1 MKYKISQYA
10 KKFNVTT
17 RTVWNWIYAGKLH
30 IERTDTNRVLIVD
43 DEDCDIKQHV
53 AIYARV
59 SSSENKSNLETQ
71 KQRLLDYCAAKG
83 YQVKRI
89 VTETGSGLND
99 KRPKLESLLTDYSIK
114 IIIAEHTDRI
124 ARFGLNYINKLLGM
138 QGRRFEI
145 INSSNDDKKEL
156 IDDFV
161 SIITSFCARIYGHRR
176 SKRKTEK
183 IIEELRNEE

>member
-17 RTVWNWIYAGKLH
+17 RTVWNWIYAGKLN

-114 IIIAEHTDRI
+114 IIVAEHTDRI

-161 SIITSFCARIYGHRR
+161 SIIMSFCARIYGHRR

>member
-83 YQVKRI
+83 YQVKQI

-114 IIIAEHTDRI
+114 IIVAEHTDRI
-124 ARFGLNYINKLLGM
+124 AIFGLNYINKLLEM

-161 SIITSFCARIYGHRR
+161 AIITSFCARIYGHRR

-183 IIEELRNEE
+183 IIEKLRNEE

>member
-17 RTVWNWIYAGKLH
+17 RTVWNWIYDGKLH

-59 SSSENKSNLETQ
+59 SSSENKSNLEAQ

-114 IIIAEHTDRI
+114 IIVAEHTDSI
-124 ARFGLNYINKLLGM
+124 ARFGLNYINKLLEM

-161 SIITSFCARIYGHRR
+161 AIITSFCARIYGHRR

>member
-43 DEDCDIKQHV
+43 DEDCDIKRHV

-114 IIIAEHTDRI
+114 IIVAEHTDRI
-124 ARFGLNYINKLLGM
+124 ARFGLNYINKLLEM

-161 SIITSFCARIYGHRR
+161 AIITSFCARIYEHRR

>member
-99 KRPKLESLLTDYSIK
+99 KRPRLESLLTDYSIK
-114 IIIAEHTDRI
+114 IIVAEHTDRI
-124 ARFGLNYINKLLGM
+124 ASFGLNYINKLLEM

-156 IDDFV
+156 TEDFV

>member
-114 IIIAEHTDRI
+114 IIVAEHTDRI

>member
-43 DEDCDIKQHV
+43 DEDCDIKQHA

-99 KRPKLESLLTDYSIK
+99 KRTKLESLLTDYSIK
-114 IIIAEHTDRI
+114 IIVAEHTDRI
-124 ARFGLNYINKLLGM
+124 ARFGLNYINKLLEM

-161 SIITSFCARIYGHRR
+161 AIITSFCARIYGHRR

>member
-114 IIIAEHTDRI
+114 IIVAEHTDRI
-124 ARFGLNYINKLLGM
+124 ARFGLNYINKLLEM

-145 INSSNDDKKEL
+145 INSYNDDKKEL

-161 SIITSFCARIYGHRR
+161 AIITSFCARIYGHRR

>member
-114 IIIAEHTDRI
+114 IIVAEHTDRI

-183 IIEELRNEE
+183 IIEELRNKE

>member
-114 IIIAEHTDRI
+114 IIVAEHTDRI
-124 ARFGLNYINKLLGM
+124 ARFGLNYINKLLEM

-145 INSSNDDKKEL
+145 INSYNDDKKEL
-156 IDDFV
+156 LDDFV
-161 SIITSFCARIYGHRR
+161 AIITSFCARIYGHRR

>member
-114 IIIAEHTDRI
+114 IIVAEHTDRI
-124 ARFGLNYINKLLGM
+124 ARFGLNYINKLLEM

-156 IDDFV
+156 FDDFV
-161 SIITSFCARIYGHRR
+161 AIITSFCARIYGHRR

-183 IIEELRNEE
+183 IIEGLRNEE

>member
-59 SSSENKSNLETQ
+59 SSSDNKSNLETQ

-114 IIIAEHTDRI
+114 IIVAEHRDRI
-124 ARFGLNYINKLLGM
+124 ARFGLNYINKLLEM

-161 SIITSFCARIYGHRR
+161 AIITSFCARIYGHRR

>member
-17 RTVWNWIYAGKLH
+17 RTVWNWIYAGKLN

-114 IIIAEHTDRI
+114 IIVAEHTDRI

>member
-17 RTVWNWIYAGKLH
+17 RTVWNWIYAGKLN

-99 KRPKLESLLTDYSIK
+99 KRSKLESLLTDYSIK
-114 IIIAEHTDRI
+114 IIVAEQTDRI
-124 ARFGLNYINKLLGM
+124 ARFGLNYINKLLEM

-161 SIITSFCARIYGHRR
+161 AIITSFCARIYGHRR

>member
-114 IIIAEHTDRI
+114 IIVAEHTDRI
-124 ARFGLNYINKLLGM
+124 ARFGLNYINKLLEM
-138 QGRRFEI
+138 QGRRLEI

-161 SIITSFCARIYGHRR
+161 AIITSFCARIYGHRR

>member
-99 KRPKLESLLTDYSIK
+99 KRQKLESLLTDYSIK
-114 IIIAEHTDRI
+114 IIVAEHTDRI
-124 ARFGLNYINKLLGM
+124 ARFGLNYINKLLET
-138 QGRRFEI
+138 QGRKFEI
-145 INSSNDDKKEL
+145 IKSILEDLKE
-156 IDDFV
+156 I
-161 SIITSFCARIYGHRR
+161 
-176 SKRKTEK
+176 SKPPKTEK
-183 IIEELRNEE
+183 NVKGT

>member
-99 KRPKLESLLTDYSIK
+99 KRQKLESLLTDYSIK
-114 IIIAEHTDRI
+114 IIVAEHTDRI
-124 ARFGLNYINKLLGM
+124 ARFGLNYINKLLEM
-138 QGRRFEI
+138 QGRRFEV

-161 SIITSFCARIYGHRR
+161 AIITSCCARIYGHRR

-183 IIEELRNEE
+183 IIEELRNKE

>member
-17 RTVWNWIYAGKLH
+17 RTVWNWIYAGKLN

-53 AIYARV
+53 AIYARI

-114 IIIAEHTDRI
+114 IIVAEQTDRI
-124 ARFGLNYINKLLGM
+124 ARFGLNYINKLLEM

-161 SIITSFCARIYGHRR
+161 AIITSFCARIYGHRR